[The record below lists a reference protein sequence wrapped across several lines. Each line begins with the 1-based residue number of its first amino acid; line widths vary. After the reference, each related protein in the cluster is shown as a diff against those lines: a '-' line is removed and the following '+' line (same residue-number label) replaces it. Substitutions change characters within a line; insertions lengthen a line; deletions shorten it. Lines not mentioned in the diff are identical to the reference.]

1 MNQLQ
6 NNAITLL
13 QKAEARGDI
22 KLDINHDTAEIFVSN
37 MYTDYFIS
45 TTNGVYKLTYYRYKW
60 DDEADQ
66 MESWPYEDGLN
77 VSDSLLELVE
87 FIIDDVRN

>member
-22 KLDINHDTAEIFVSN
+22 ELNVNPDTAEVSASN
-37 MYTDYFIS
+37 MYADYYIS
-45 TTNGVYKLTYYRYKW
+45 TNDQGYKLTYYRYKW

-66 MESWPYEDGLN
+66 MESWPYEEGTQ
-77 VSDSLLELVE
+77 VSASMVELAE
-87 FIIDDVRN
+87 LIIDDVRN